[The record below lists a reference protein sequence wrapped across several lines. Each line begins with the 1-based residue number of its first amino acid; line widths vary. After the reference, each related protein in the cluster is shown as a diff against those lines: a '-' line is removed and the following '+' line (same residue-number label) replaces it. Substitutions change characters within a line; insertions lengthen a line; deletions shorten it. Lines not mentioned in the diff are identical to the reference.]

1 VRLGQVIR
9 KLKQLW
15 PAGCVTA
22 ALLHGNPR
30 LGQGLEGEAAPLS
43 PSDAAAAAAAEEPLD
58 GEPDVVATQLRL
70 AFCEA
75 LLDAATSYGVA
86 DCWQWKPLLD
96 GKQASGGRPLSRA
109 ASCPL

>member
-58 GEPDVVATQLRL
+58 GEPDVVATQLRRVPGVEGFAEGL
-70 AFCEA
+70 QGFCI
-75 LLDAATSYGVA
+75 LGIPCLPIGPRHKGHPDIGGVA
-86 DCWQWKPLLD
+86 FLV
-96 GKQASGGRPLSRA
+96 
-109 ASCPL
+109 